1 MALLRRARVSEFTRF
16 DLFYSA
22 LHQGREP
29 FPWQERLAQLVTKQG
44 WPAEVG
50 VATGLGKTSCI
61 DIAVWSLAMQG
72 SNGNRVLP
80 TRMWYVVNRRLL
92 VDTAY
97 SHGEY
102 LVRLLAEPERLK
114 DEWSEAEDKH
124 IESVRAVAKALKDLT
139 PIGTKP
145 LHVTRLR
152 GGADLGARA
161 PEPSQPTLVFATVP
175 MFASRWLFR
184 GYGSS
189 TGMRPIDAALAGID
203 SLVLLDEAH
212 LAKRLLD
219 LSGPLALCDIG
230 SPQTILPSERCRP
243 RFVAMTATGSSSH
256 PFQLN
261 AEDFRHPVIHKRLTA
276 HKPVDLYTTD
286 KQSFSKDLAGK
297 AYDLLQDDNRS
308 SCVVFVNTP
317 RRAREVWREIKRCS
331 PSGRVLLVTGRTR
344 DREADAVRAELLD
357 SRTGVPAG
365 RTSKDFSEDLLWVV
379 ATQTLEVG
387 ADLDFDALVTETAG
401 VRALTQRLG
410 RCNRL
415 GERPNARVAVF
426 HSSDLAQP
434 LYGEEPS
441 KVWERLQR
449 AQAEGEVQLGPEA
462 IAGVLGVPE
471 DDIGLSYEVLP
482 SLVWEW
488 VKTSCPP
495 RDEAPVDAYF
505 APDETND
512 GRISVCWRAY
522 RPDDG
527 IRLVPSVRG
536 SETVDVPVGEVRE
549 FLNTKAITSI
559 WRLAANRGAL
569 EQCQVS
575 DLRSGD
581 VLVLATTDGGYDQY
595 GWNPDANDEVLDVSL
610 LTSDVFPLAPEAIL
624 HLAKSDELKRLIE
637 TVEGEDDNVPD
648 HEFDTAWINE
658 LRAALS
664 SATRNPLVMEDEWN
678 AFLDKG
684 ELHIVR
690 PVESLPL
697 LISARSPRFQPS
709 LVQTDALEQLSFDA
723 TSVELGEHLGSVG
736 EIASQVGRA
745 LGLNSGLVD
754 ALGQAGRWHDLGK
767 ADQRFQQWLDPR
779 GDRAILR
786 AKSGQSWFRAE
797 AALRTSGW
805 PRGGRHEA
813 LSGQLAQVLMEQG
826 NWTFDKDL
834 VLHLVLSHHGHGRPL
849 VPGVPDLLG
858 EQVTWKQDG
867 AEYTVEVNLSTIDW
881 GQPARFRRLCERYG
895 YWGLALLEAI
905 VRQADHV
912 ASGAVVA

>member
-1 MALLRRARVSEFTRF
+1 MSEFPRF
-16 DLFYSA
+16 ELFYSA
-22 LHQGREP
+22 IHQGREP
-29 FPWQERLAQLVTKQG
+29 FPWQNRLAQLVIEQG
-44 WPAEVG
+44 WPEEVG
-50 VATGLGKTSCI
+50 VPTGLGKTACI
-61 DIAVWSLAMQG
+61 DIAVWSLAMQE

-97 SHGEY
+97 THGEH
-102 LVRLLAEPERLK
+102 LALLLAEPERLK
-114 DEWSEAEDKH
+114 DEWPEVKDKH
-124 IESVRAVAKALKDLT
+124 IESVRAVARALKELT
-139 PIGTKP
+139 PIETKP

-161 PEPSQPTLVFATVP
+161 PEPSQPTLLFATVP

-212 LAKRLLD
+212 LAERLLD
-219 LSGPLALCDIG
+219 LREPLALCDIG
-230 SPQTILPSERCRP
+230 SPEAVLPFERSRP

-256 PFQLN
+256 PFLLN
-261 AEDFRHPVIHKRLTA
+261 GEDYEHPVIRKRLA
-276 HKPVDLYTTD
+276 ACKPVELFTTT
-286 KQSFSKDLAGK
+286 KQSLSKDLAGK
-297 AYDLLQDDNRS
+297 AYELLQDGNRS
-308 SCVVFVNTP
+308 SCIVFVNTP
-317 RRAREVWREIKRCS
+317 RRAREVWREIKRLS
-331 PSGRVLLVTGRTR
+331 RSGRVLLVTGRMR

-357 SRTGVPAG
+357 SEMGAPAG
-365 RTSKDFSEDLLWVV
+365 RTFKDVNEDLLWVV

-401 VRALTQRLG
+401 VRALIQRLG

-415 GERPNARVAVF
+415 GERPDARVAVF
-426 HSSDLAQP
+426 HAPDLKQP
-434 LYGEEPS
+434 LYGEEPI
-441 KVWERLQR
+441 KAWDQLQK
-449 AQAEGEVQLGPEA
+449 AKMQGKVQLGPEA

-471 DDIGLSYEVLP
+471 DDVGSRYEVLP

-505 APDETND
+505 APDEPND
-512 GRISVCWRAY
+512 GRVSVCWRAY
-522 RPDDG
+522 RPSME

-536 SETVDVPVGEVRE
+536 SETVDVPIGEIRE
-549 FLNTKAITSI
+549 FLNAKATTSI
-559 WRLAANRGAL
+559 WRLAADRVAL
-569 EQCQVS
+569 EECQVS
-575 DLRSGD
+575 DLRPGD
-581 VLVLATTDGGYDQY
+581 ILVLATTDGGYDDY
-595 GWNPDANDEVLDVSL
+595 GWNPDATEEVLDVSL

-624 HLAKSDELKRLIE
+624 HLATSDELKRLIK
-637 TVEGEDDNVPD
+637 TVEGEDEDVPD
-648 HEFDTAWINE
+648 EKFNISWIEEF
-658 LRAALS
+658 RAALL
-664 SATRNPLVMEDEWN
+664 SATRNPLVVEDEWN
-678 AFLDKG
+678 AFLDKRG
-684 ELHIVR
+684 LHIVR
-690 PVESLPL
+690 PIESVPILT
-697 LISARSPRFQPS
+697 SARLPRFQPA
-709 LVQTDALEQLSFDA
+709 LVRADALEQLSFDA
-723 TSVELGEHLGSVG
+723 TSVELSAHLGSVG

-745 LGLNSGLVD
+745 LGLNSDLVD
-754 ALGQAGRWHDLGK
+754 ALGQAGKWHDLGK

-786 AKSGQSWFRAE
+786 AKSGQNWFRTE

-813 LSGQLAQVLMEQG
+813 LSGQLVQVLIDQG

-849 VPGVPDLLG
+849 VPGVTDLLG
-858 EQVTWKQDG
+858 EQVALKVNG
-867 AEYTVEVNLSTIDW
+867 AVHTVEVNLSTIDW